1 MKLLL
6 DANLSWRLV
15 PKLTPYFSEVVH
27 IDSTHFQMPAKD
39 IEIWR
44 YAKENGFVIVTND
57 DDFMRLLTFKG
68 FPPKIVL
75 LRMGNQSNQHIFNI
89 LVTKKTDI
97 EQLVANNNYGLLE
110 VY

>member
-39 IEIWR
+39 IEIWQ
-44 YAKENGFVIVTND
+44 YAKEN
-57 DDFMRLLTFKG
+57 G

-75 LRMGNQSNQHIFNI
+75 LRMGNQSNKHIFNI

-97 EQLVANNNYGLLE
+97 EQLVVNNNYGLLE